1 MVTSDGESAVTAM
14 HALRQQL
21 LFDGVAGGAFLTGIL
36 RVYLDYLSTS
46 VSSFVVKHS
55 EEGRPPYIVS
65 MRLKSGNLAEF
76 NRILEKEVIPLLQRQ
91 KGFREEIVLTNPSG
105 AEAVGISIWEQKEN
119 AESYNREKFPEVQQ
133 LLAKVLEGNP
143 QVKTYEVSHSTVHKI
158 AAHVTA

>member
-1 MVTSDGESAVTAM
+1 MFA
-14 HALRQQL
+14 R
-21 LFDGVAGGAFLTGIL
+21 F
-36 RVYLDYLSTS
+36 
-46 VSSFVVKHS
+46 
-55 EEGRPPYIVS
+55 VS
-65 MRLKSGNLAEF
+65 MGVKSGNLAEF

-133 LLAKVLEGNP
+133 LLTKVLDGTAR
-143 QVKTYEVSHSTVHKI
+143 VKTYAVSHSTVHKI

>member
-1 MVTSDGESAVTAM
+1 MLARFV
-14 HALRQQL
+14 
-21 LFDGVAGGAFLTGIL
+21 
-36 RVYLDYLSTS
+36 S
-46 VSSFVVKHS
+46 V
-55 EEGRPPYIVS
+55 
-65 MRLKSGNLAEF
+65 RLKSGSLTEF
-76 NRILEKEVIPLLQRQ
+76 NRILDKEVIPLLQRQ

>member
-1 MVTSDGESAVTAM
+1 M
-14 HALRQQL
+14 HAPPALGTVSYTGPEQGLRNH
-21 LFDGVAGGAFLTGIL
+21 FHPVGGKLKEVDMFA
-36 RVYLDYLSTS
+36 R
-46 VSSFVVKHS
+46 FVT
-55 EEGRPPYIVS
+55 

-105 AEAVGISIWEQKEN
+105 AEAVGVSIWEQKEN
-119 AESYNREKFPEVQQ
+119 AESYNRDKFPEVQQ
-133 LLAKVLEGNP
+133 LLAKVLDGNP